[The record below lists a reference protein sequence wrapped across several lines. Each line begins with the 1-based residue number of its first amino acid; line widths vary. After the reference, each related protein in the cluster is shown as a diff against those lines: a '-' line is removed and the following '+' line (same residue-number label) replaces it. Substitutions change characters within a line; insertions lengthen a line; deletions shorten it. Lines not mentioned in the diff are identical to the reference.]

1 MRLPGRG
8 LRDVLDTEQRDLET
22 LRRHRARHHIVVM
35 ASGVQPRAL
44 DHDIRRSQLAVRYT
58 RGSLFADL
66 SAGGGVSADAA
77 RIDRLIASHKD
88 ISNALSHEIKTPLP
102 HMRFEIEMVR
112 MTQTP
117 QKITEH
123 LDNIARN
130 VDQLN
135 AFVTATLDY
144 AILERAELTLNVARH
159 GFTHILPA
167 IAASVK
173 RNAPSST
180 TIECDVDPNAKA
192 ATCEIHLLETV
203 VRNLPH
209 NALRY
214 PRSQVRLQFC
224 LEGTGYVLRVDDDG
238 PSIAPADRERV
249 FESFVQLDS
258 DGRVKSGFGLA
269 LAIVK

>member
-1 MRLPGRG
+1 MGCATSSTPNSAILKLYAAIALVIILWLWPLACNLERSTTTFGDRNW
-8 LRDVLDTEQRDLET
+8 RFDTRAGPCLQIYPLAEAF
-22 LRRHRARHHIVVM
+22 RRR
-35 ASGVQPRAL
+35 
-44 DHDIRRSQLAVRYT
+44 
-58 RGSLFADL
+58 
-66 SAGGGVSADAA
+66 AA